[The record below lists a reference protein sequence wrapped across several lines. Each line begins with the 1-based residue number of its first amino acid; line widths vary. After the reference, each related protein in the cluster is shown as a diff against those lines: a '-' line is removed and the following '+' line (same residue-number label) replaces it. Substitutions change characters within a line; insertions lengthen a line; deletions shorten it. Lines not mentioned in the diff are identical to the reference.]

1 MNGVNASARTPL
13 RPRKSPGSKF
23 CGLNLSRSTEQ
34 RENNA
39 ADAKAS
45 TVPGQVV
52 CTALADASTGAWQ
65 ATKQQPRKQRIT
77 PMHDHR
83 LNLLSVSNKE
93 KRNVKTEDVD
103 ESTVLVATEVCNK
116 LTLYIHCEQT
126 QSTPTE
132 QDILAVAVRVT
143 SSR

>member
-1 MNGVNASARTPL
+1 
-13 RPRKSPGSKF
+13 
-23 CGLNLSRSTEQ
+23 
-34 RENNA
+34 
-39 ADAKAS
+39 
-45 TVPGQVV
+45 
-52 CTALADASTGAWQ
+52 
-65 ATKQQPRKQRIT
+65 
-77 PMHDHR
+77 MHDHR

-103 ESTVLVATEVCNK
+103 ESTVLVATEVCDK

-132 QDILAVAVRVT
+132 QDILAVAVVT